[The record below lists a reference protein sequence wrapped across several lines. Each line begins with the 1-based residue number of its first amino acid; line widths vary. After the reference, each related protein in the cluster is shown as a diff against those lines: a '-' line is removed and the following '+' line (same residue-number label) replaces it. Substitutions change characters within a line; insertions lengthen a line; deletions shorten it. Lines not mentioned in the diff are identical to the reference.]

1 MCKHHKLIRFSVG
14 YNVKV
19 QYHLK
24 QIEPNIS
31 QKTHIINMLLRL
43 SNSAGRGS
51 SR

>member
-1 MCKHHKLIRFSVG
+1 MCKHHKLIKFSVG
-14 YNVKV
+14 YNVKA

-24 QIEPNIS
+24 QIKPNIS

-43 SNSAGRGS
+43 SNFAGRGS